1 MAKYRETRVKV
12 PNAQSSKLKPA
23 AQNKTETI
31 LKVKKKNP

>member
-12 PNAQSSKLKPA
+12 PNAQSRILKSA
-23 AQNKTETI
+23 AQNKTGTI